1 MLNLNTVLNERIA
14 RVARKEI
21 KAQTG
26 TTKKATVR
34 YRSDIA
40 GLKREVA
47 RLRKITTFLEAQE
60 KKRVAQQPAPQEAEG
75 VRFRADG
82 LRSHRAKLGLSAKDY
97 GMLVGVAGLT
107 IYQWEGGKSRPRQAQ
122 LAKLAA
128 VRGIGKREALK
139 RLEMLGG
146 NSQGTVRQRGTYKQT
161 AQEMILSLVKSRK
174 ATTGTAINAAWA
186 KAGRPGKCD
195 YVLSNMVSAGKLKRS
210 KLKDERGSRYS
221 A

>member
-1 MLNLNTVLNERIA
+1 MINLNTVLNERIA
-14 RVARKEI
+14 RIARKEI

-47 RLRKITTFLEAQE
+47 RLRKVTSFLEAQE
-60 KKRVAQQPAPQEAEG
+60 KKRVAQQPVPQEVQG
-75 VRFRADG
+75 MRFRADG
-82 LRSHRAKLGLSAKDY
+82 LKSHRAKLGLSAREY
-97 GMLVGVAGLT
+97 GKLVGVAGLT

-122 LAKLAA
+122 LAKLAG

-146 NSQGTVRQRGTYKQT
+146 DVQGKAHKRGTYKQT
-161 AQEMILSLVKSRK
+161 AHEMILSLVK
-174 ATTGTAINAAWA
+174 
-186 KAGRPGKCD
+186 
-195 YVLSNMVSAGKLKRS
+195 
-210 KLKDERGSRYS
+210 
-221 A
+221 